1 MGDDPGFAGSSACKD
16 QNRPGMRDNSGS
28 LLRVEAGRIH
38 RFILR
43 RARKNPLKCHR
54 SKSCMEKTNKVP
66 FAPESPG

>member
-1 MGDDPGFAGSSACKD
+1 
-16 QNRPGMRDNSGS
+16 MRDNSGS